1 MNKKVI
7 LVILLS
13 IVGVAVGGL
22 ILITPVLL
30 LLDFFGINITDG
42 YVENNI
48 EYAEE
53 YRSVVSRNLMS
64 GNGYVSLDRIL
75 YFYTEDDTL
84 SFDEIYIDNLDSDL
98 KQVKPISLVCAMDKY
113 KLYSACSKD
122 EISESNQINEEQN
135 KPFNAPLDFIH
146 LNATSFFMEE
156 RIINGEYDIHNAW
169 DFYAVDQTPVYSVCD
184 GVVEKVSFNFINNV
198 IDISGGYGNHIIIN
212 CEVDELNYKVLYG
225 HLYPNS
231 TKLKVGDPVSEWEQ
245 IASVGL
251 TGFSTGSHLH
261 YEVNLNG
268 QVIDGVSLIDFNN
281 LNDNQSPFTPI
292 GPIAPYSGAK
302 SDG

>member
-98 KQVKPISLVCAMDKY
+98 KQVKPISLVCAMDRK
-113 KLYSACSKD
+113 KLYSA
-122 EISESNQINEEQN
+122 
-135 KPFNAPLDFIH
+135 
-146 LNATSFFMEE
+146 
-156 RIINGEYDIHNAW
+156 
-169 DFYAVDQTPVYSVCD
+169 
-184 GVVEKVSFNFINNV
+184 
-198 IDISGGYGNHIIIN
+198 
-212 CEVDELNYKVLYG
+212 
-225 HLYPNS
+225 
-231 TKLKVGDPVSEWEQ
+231 
-245 IASVGL
+245 
-251 TGFSTGSHLH
+251 
-261 YEVNLNG
+261 
-268 QVIDGVSLIDFNN
+268 
-281 LNDNQSPFTPI
+281 
-292 GPIAPYSGAK
+292 
-302 SDG
+302 

>member
-1 MNKKVI
+1 MNKKII
-7 LVILLS
+7 LSILLLLLS
-13 IVGVAVGGL
+13 IFGMGV
-22 ILITPVLL
+22 IFITPVLM
-30 LLDFFGINITDG
+30 LLDFFGVNVTDG

-53 YRSVVSRNLMS
+53 YRSVVSKNLMA

-75 YFYTEDDTL
+75 YFYTEDDDL

-98 KQVKPISLVCAMDKY
+98 KQVKPISEVCSMEKY
-113 KLYSACSKD
+113 KLYSVCSED

-135 KPFNAPLDFIH
+135 KPFNSPLDFIH

-184 GVVEKVSFNFINNV
+184 GTVEKVSFNFLNNI
-198 IDISGGYGNHIIIN
+198 IDVNGGYGNHIVIN
-212 CEVDELNYKVLYG
+212 CEVDDINYKVLYG
-225 HLYPNS
+225 HLYPKS
-231 TKLKVGDPVSEWEQ
+231 TKLNVGDSVNEWQQ

-261 YEVNLNG
+261 YEVSLNG
-268 QVIDGVSLIDFNN
+268 QAIDGVSLIDFNN
-281 LNDNQSPFTPI
+281 TNEQAPFTPI
-292 GPIAPYSGAK
+292 GPVAPYSGANT
-302 SDG
+302 GG